1 MRLNQVL
8 RSLARMPGFT
18 SVAVLTLA
26 IGIGANAAIFSVIE
40 GVLLKP
46 LPYPRPNELVT
57 IDHAAPGVK
66 IEHAGSAPFLYFTYR
81 EDGRVFQ
88 DVGMWTTGTM
98 SVTGLAQP
106 EEVPTLFV
114 TDAILP
120 MLGAQPML
128 GRLMTKT
135 DDAPGGPETVM
146 LSAGYW
152 RSKFGGDQSVI
163 GRTLMLDSRPHQ
175 IIGVL
180 PDSFRF
186 LDRKISLV
194 IPFRIDR
201 SKVFLGQFSY
211 SGMARLKPGTTLEQA
226 NADAARMIPI
236 SLRRFP
242 PFPGGNVKIFEEA
255 RITPAIRSLKDELV
269 GDVEKTLWV
278 LMATIG
284 MVLLIACANVA
295 NLLLVRADGRQ
306 QELAIRAA
314 LGAGTGRLAREL
326 LLESVVLGLLGGIVG
341 IGLAFGA
348 LRLLVALAP
357 GNLPRMDEIS
367 IDLPV
372 LAFTLVLSVV
382 SGLLFGA
389 IPIFKYATAQL
400 ATMLRGGGRT
410 ASASRDR
417 HRTRN
422 VLVVAQIALAL
433 VLLVG
438 SGLMIRT
445 FQALRDVHPGFTR
458 PNEVQTLRL
467 SIPDSQVKDEL
478 SVVHME
484 QDILDKVAAVPGV
497 TSVALA
503 STVTMT
509 GDGWHDP
516 LYAQDKAYS
525 ESQLPPLRLFKF
537 VSPGFM
543 KTMGGSLVAGRD
555 FTWTDAFEQRPVSM
569 VSESL
574 ARELWTDPSAA
585 LGKHVRP
592 YQNGAWR
599 EVVGVLSDMRDDG
612 LNKKPATAV
621 YWPLLTKAF
630 TETPD
635 SKPQLAR
642 GITVVIRSP
651 RTGANGFVNEISR
664 AVWAINP
671 NLPVSGVRTLQE
683 IYDASMA
690 RTSFTLVMLG
700 LAGGMALLL
709 GVGGLYGVISYSVA
723 QRSREIGI
731 RIALG
736 AQARAVT
743 RMFVTHGLALA
754 AIGVAIGLAV
764 ALAIMRLMSSLLF
777 DVSPVDPLTYVLV
790 SAALIAATLLASYVP
805 ALRATTV
812 DPINALRAE

>member
-8 RSLARMPGFT
+8 RSLVRMPAFT
-18 SVAVLTLA
+18 TVAVLTLA

-46 LPYPRPNELVT
+46 LPYARPGELVT

-66 IEHAGSAPFLYFTYR
+66 MEHAGAAPFLYFTYR

-88 DVGMWTTGTM
+88 DVGMWDIGTM
-98 SVTGLAQP
+98 SLTGMAQP

-120 MLGAQPML
+120 ILGTQPML
-128 GRLMTKT
+128 GRLITKT

-146 LSAGYW
+146 LSAAYW
-152 RSKFGGDQSVI
+152 RTKFGGDPSAV

-175 IIGVL
+175 VIGVL

-186 LDRKISLV
+186 LDRKVSLV

-201 SKVFLGQFSY
+201 GKVFLGQFSY
-211 SGMARLKPGTTLEQA
+211 SGMARLKPGTSIEQA
-226 NADAARMIPI
+226 NADAQRMIPI

-242 PFPGGNVKIFEEA
+242 PFPGGSVQIFEEA
-255 RITPAIRSLKDELV
+255 RITPAFRTLKDELV
-269 GDVEKTLWV
+269 GDVARTLWV

-295 NLLLVRADGRQ
+295 NLLLVRADARQ

-326 LLESVVLGLLGGIVG
+326 LLESVVLGLLGGVVG
-341 IGLAFGA
+341 TGLAFGA

-357 GNLPRMDEIS
+357 GNLPRMDEIA

-389 IPIFKYATAQL
+389 IPIFKYATVHL
-400 ATMLRGGGRT
+400 STMLRGGGRT
-410 ASASRDR
+410 ASASRER
-417 HRTRN
+417 RRTRN

-445 FQALRDVHPGFTR
+445 FQALRNVYPGFTR
-458 PNEVQTLRL
+458 AGEVQTLRL
-467 SIPDSQVKDEL
+467 SIPDSQVKDE
-478 SVVHME
+478 VAVAHME
-484 QDILDKVAAVPGV
+484 QAILDRVAAVPGV

-503 STVTMT
+503 STVTMR
-509 GDGWHDP
+509 GDAWHDP
-516 LYAQDKAYS
+516 IYAEDKTYA

-537 VSPGFM
+537 TSPGFM
-543 KTMGGSLVAGRD
+543 KTMGGTLVAGRD
-555 FTWTDAFEQRPVSM
+555 FTWTDVYEQRPVAM
-569 VSESL
+569 VSDNL
-574 ARELWTDPSAA
+574 ARELWGGASAA
-585 LGKHVRP
+585 IGKRIRP
-592 YQNGAWR
+592 YQKGRWR
-599 EVVGVLSDMRDDG
+599 EVVGVVGDMRDDG
-612 LNKKPATAV
+612 LDNKAATAA
-621 YWPLLTKAF
+621 YWPLLTPAF
-630 TETPD
+630 VESAD

-642 GITVVIRSP
+642 GVTVVVRST
-651 RTGANGFVNEISR
+651 RTGVNGFVNELSQ

-671 NLPVSGVRTLQE
+671 NLPLSSVRTLQD
-683 IYDASMA
+683 IYDASLA

-700 LAGGMALLL
+700 IAGAMALLL

-736 AQARAVT
+736 AQARSVT
-743 RMFVTHGLALA
+743 RMFVTHGLVLA
-754 AIGVAIGLAV
+754 GAGVAIGLAV
-764 ALAIMRLMSSLLF
+764 ALSITRLMSSLLF
-777 DVSPVDPLTYVLV
+777 DVSPLDPLTYVLV
-790 SAALIAATLLASYVP
+790 SVTLIGATVLASYVP
-805 ALRATTV
+805 ALRATSV
-812 DPINALRAE
+812 DPIGALRAE